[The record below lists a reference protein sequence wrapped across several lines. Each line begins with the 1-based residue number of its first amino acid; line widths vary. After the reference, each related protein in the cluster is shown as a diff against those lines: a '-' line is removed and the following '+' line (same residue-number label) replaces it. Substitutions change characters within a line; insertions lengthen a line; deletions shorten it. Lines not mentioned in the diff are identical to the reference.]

1 VDILA
6 GIFAAALLQDLA
18 YTSKTALVSRGHRR
32 LAVAADVSAMLT
44 SSLYLILAASVTM
57 RAGLSIAT
65 VEAFAAIAIG
75 GAFGTM
81 GGMYAVDWLEGRFA
95 LSRPILEG
103 HSVQQQRLMRLRIG
117 LFQSFSEDGRQG
129 FRATSEHDLVAVGGR
144 ERTRVELEEL
154 FAGGGW
160 RLDEREVSRP
170 IFNPPHPTCLT
181 S

>member
-57 RAGLSIAT
+57 RSGLSIAT

-75 GAFGTM
+75 GACGTI
-81 GGMYAVDWLEGRFA
+81 GGMFAVDCLEKRFA
-95 LSRPILEG
+95 LGRPMPIYRRSDFNLNPGPPKLTPLNKGSCRIHRHRVAPCPEANRTHRPELGRGILVLGLPRSRLP
-103 HSVQQQRLMRLRIG
+103 
-117 LFQSFSEDGRQG
+117 
-129 FRATSEHDLVAVGGR
+129 
-144 ERTRVELEEL
+144 RTLSAAP
-154 FAGGGW
+154 F
-160 RLDEREVSRP
+160 
-170 IFNPPHPTCLT
+170 PT
-181 S
+181 